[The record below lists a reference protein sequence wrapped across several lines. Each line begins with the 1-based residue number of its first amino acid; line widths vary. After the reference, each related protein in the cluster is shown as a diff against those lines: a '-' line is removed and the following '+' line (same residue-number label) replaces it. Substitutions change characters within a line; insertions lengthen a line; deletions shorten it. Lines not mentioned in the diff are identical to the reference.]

1 MLFPGIVHN
10 AYSGMRAASLRL
22 QTSAHNVA
30 NAQTDGFDPSR
41 VVQQDVSI
49 GGVHASVETV
59 DAANPV
65 VVRDGALVELS
76 GTDLAGEM
84 VEQLRAQR
92 SHEANVS
99 TLRTADEM
107 VGTLLDVLA

>member
-1 MLFPGIVHN
+1 
-10 AYSGMRAASLRL
+10 MRAASLRL

-41 VVQQDVSI
+41 VVQQDLST
-49 GGVHASVETV
+49 GGVKATVETIDV
-59 DAANPV
+59 ANPV
-65 VVRDGALVELS
+65 VQRDGAIVETS
-76 GTDLAGEM
+76 ATDLAGEM

-92 SHEANVS
+92 SHEANVT

-107 VGTLLDVLA
+107 LGSLLDELA